1 MSDYAHS
8 DRRSRILIEHRTIES
23 RAMYAA
29 FYALFLTRA
38 ALKRLTPWRTREN
51 VQKAGARETI
61 FAEAR
66 TAASVMVASSFM
78 GL

>member
-8 DRRSRILIEHRTIES
+8 DRRSRILIEHRTLES
-23 RAMYAA
+23 RAMYGA
-29 FYALFLTRA
+29 FYALFFTRA
-38 ALKRLTPWRTREN
+38 ALKRAMPW
-51 VQKAGARETI
+51 GARANARNPAAHETI

-66 TAASVMVASSFM
+66 TAASVMVASSFT